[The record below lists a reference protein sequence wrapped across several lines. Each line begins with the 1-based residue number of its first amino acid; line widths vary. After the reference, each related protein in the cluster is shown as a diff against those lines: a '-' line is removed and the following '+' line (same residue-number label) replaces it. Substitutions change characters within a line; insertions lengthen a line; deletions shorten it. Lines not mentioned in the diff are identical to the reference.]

1 MAACRIVGQL
11 QRVLGAPELK
21 DTVGSIVERVAALHS
36 HVSYHHLCFLVDSVS
51 LVFRLVPC
59 LASLLQV
66 KPETIHIPVDTLGAL
81 ARAAPAAVAAVEP
94 LITPFLLA
102 VWVKLLMHPDVAPS
116 VRKAIASLLTLND
129 PEVVNSVAKRVMMP
143 VTSLL
148 SDESP
153 SGVREAALEL
163 LRVCLQA
170 SAAAK
175 EDNGTPVPGALSQAF
190 ANVLEILRTSTDS
203 NVLQSASDCLAAY
216 IFSSPEEIVKVSVA
230 GMPAMVALMKV
241 LARLLGPDVPDEG
254 ALYAGVLVLAVI
266 FKLGGHLP
274 PEELRNLFVA
284 VIRRL
289 HYSAHPGLIIRL
301 LLVIANMIHSNEERS
316 VEVLKSVELEGYPRS
331 EKDMPPTDRKISGL
345 ESTLRVW
352 VAFQKFTFGKVDKAV
367 TCLALAKLLNNPA
380 VVGAMK
386 GVEVPTHDD
395 GDPSVGTGRRC
406 MLWSPTPIPLRWH

>member
-1 MAACRIVGQL
+1 
-11 QRVLGAPELK
+11 
-21 DTVGSIVERVAALHS
+21 
-36 HVSYHHLCFLVDSVS
+36 
-51 LVFRLVPC
+51 
-59 LASLLQV
+59 
-66 KPETIHIPVDTLGAL
+66 
-81 ARAAPAAVAAVEP
+81 
-94 LITPFLLA
+94 
-102 VWVKLLMHPDVAPS
+102 
-116 VRKAIASLLTLND
+116 
-129 PEVVNSVAKRVMMP
+129 
-143 VTSLL
+143 
-148 SDESP
+148 
-153 SGVREAALEL
+153 
-163 LRVCLQA
+163 
-170 SAAAK
+170 
-175 EDNGTPVPGALSQAF
+175 
-190 ANVLEILRTSTDS
+190 
-203 NVLQSASDCLAAY
+203 
-216 IFSSPEEIVKVSVA
+216 
-230 GMPAMVALMKV
+230 MVALMKV

-395 GDPSVGTGRRC
+395 GDPSVGTGRQC
-406 MLWSPTPIPLRWH
+406 MLWSPTPIPLRGTDPQHRGLFQLKWVGSCFVSWCCSEKMRKMRPSAHATHHLPVIGGSAFADADDYAALSDFVGTAKSPFYDVEDDSDDEEEDGKGRIAEEMASTLARIHPMKDINAE